1 MIYVWSSKVSEHC
14 CPRLPPLSGH
24 ISQAKQIYF
33 SSFQLSQWPYKPKT
47 IRPAGS
53 PPMLMSKYT
62 CQLSILLPLL
72 AYQSECT
79 RMYQIWRYQIYTRCI
94 ILLPCPAPTSP
105 RYPRIARPYWS
116 QHPGKDHVHHRRRV
130 VVELQSFVFGI
141 AAYSD
146 RCWTAERHMLVMYP
160 IIPNKHK

>member
-1 MIYVWSSKVSEHC
+1 MIYVWSCKASEHC
-14 CPRLPPLSGH
+14 CPRLLPLSGH

-72 AYQSECT
+72 PYQPECT
-79 RMYQIWRYQIYTRCI
+79 RFGGIKYIHVATMSS
-94 ILLPCPAPTSP
+94 PTSP
-105 RYPRIARPYWS
+105 RYPRIARPHWS
-116 QHPGKDHVHHRRRV
+116 HHPGKDHVHHRRRV

-146 RCWTAERHMLVMYP
+146 FYWTAERHMLVMYP
-160 IIPNKHK
+160 IIPNKHHK